1 MSRINFHRLLA
12 VAVIAFFSHGS
23 VFGQVTTP
31 DSPGVIPID
40 SGASSQQPPAV
51 GDAPAVTSFVVGG
64 VTIKENEMLG
74 ENEKNPTVPS
84 GMQAFTL
91 TFDKP
96 LHFTLDP
103 TEGIAIENL
112 ALVSFP
118 SGLVDV
124 TATNVTVSADSLTLS
139 GTANMPEGVTYQVFV
154 GDPGAVSAIFPFEM
168 ADVVEMGQGDDS
180 VQQYFLGTVALPD
193 AVVSGSGRLP
203 EGFLLMDGPDWAV
216 LFDAESGLDAD
227 VSTGSEDQDAEGD
240 DPGIVRVAAVAV
252 AESFPQQLFFD
263 FRHVPDGSYQ
273 LFLSQEGVDSEGNY
287 VELIATKELAVANN
301 TSVMVTLEQSDFVP
315 LPPDDE
321 EVALVTSF
329 VIGGVTLQENE
340 MLLESGKNPPVP
352 SGMQPFEIAFD
363 KPLMGDLDPAE
374 GIVFENM
381 ALISYPMGFMD
392 SLDTATNLAVSDDRM
407 KLSGTVN
414 LPQDAIYQ
422 VLIGSLADVY
432 PRQQYFFGTIELPD
446 ATVFGGGTL
455 PEDFAPLYI
464 YAVLFDASGTLDDE
478 EDLPIVRLASINIAE
493 SYPLQLFFRCRHVPD
508 GSYVMH
514 VRTEGV
520 DAEGNPVE
528 LMASKPVTVVNGGD
542 VNLSITFTSA
552 EEVAFSKVRVQ
563 RVDVANN
570 RFFIQVEGQ
579 EIGVD
584 VTDAALINTDLTDL
598 DAIAGLLDDPVAVNR
613 EDLVFE
619 LSDLMVNDTVSI
631 IGFPVSE
638 TEIQALMVIRHGMR
652 SDLDGDRDVDFNDFL
667 IFAAA
672 FGKSA
677 DDEGA
682 NPAADLDGDGVVGFS
697 DFLIF
702 VEDFGKPASG
712 KPAHQNR

>member
-1 MSRINFHRLLA
+1 
-12 VAVIAFFSHGS
+12 
-23 VFGQVTTP
+23 
-31 DSPGVIPID
+31 
-40 SGASSQQPPAV
+40 
-51 GDAPAVTSFVVGG
+51 
-64 VTIKENEMLG
+64 
-74 ENEKNPTVPS
+74 
-84 GMQAFTL
+84 
-91 TFDKP
+91 
-96 LHFTLDP
+96 
-103 TEGIAIENL
+103 
-112 ALVSFP
+112 
-118 SGLVDV
+118 
-124 TATNVTVSADSLTLS
+124 
-139 GTANMPEGVTYQVFV
+139 
-154 GDPGAVSAIFPFEM
+154 
-168 ADVVEMGQGDDS
+168 
-180 VQQYFLGTVALPD
+180 
-193 AVVSGSGRLP
+193 
-203 EGFLLMDGPDWAV
+203 
-216 LFDAESGLDAD
+216 
-227 VSTGSEDQDAEGD
+227 
-240 DPGIVRVAAVAV
+240 
-252 AESFPQQLFFD
+252 
-263 FRHVPDGSYQ
+263 
-273 LFLSQEGVDSEGNY
+273 
-287 VELIATKELAVANN
+287 
-301 TSVMVTLEQSDFVP
+301 MVTLEQSDFVP
-315 LPPDDE
+315 LPPDEE

-352 SGMQPFEIAFD
+352 SGMQAFEIAFD

-422 VLIGSLADVY
+422 VLIGSLADAY
-432 PRQQYFFGTIELPD
+432 PRQQYFLGTVELPD

-455 PEDFAPLYI
+455 PEDFAPQYI
-464 YAVLFDASGTLDDE
+464 YAVLFDASGAVMDDVT
-478 EDLPIVRLASINIAE
+478 DMPLSIVRLASINIAE

-542 VNLSITFTSA
+542 VNLSISFTSA

-613 EDLVFE
+613 EDLIFE

-638 TEIQALMVIRHGMR
+638 TEIQALMVIRHGLR

-672 FGKSA
+672 FGKSG
-677 DDEGA
+677 DEEGA

-712 KPAHQNR
+712 KPAQ

>member
-23 VFGQVTTP
+23 VLGHVTNPDGPQV
-31 DSPGVIPID
+31 VPID
-40 SGASSQQPPAV
+40 SGKSSQHSSGG
-51 GDAPAVTSFVVGG
+51 GDAPPSVTSFVVGG
-64 VTIKENEMLG
+64 VTLKENEMLG
-74 ENEKNPTVPS
+74 ENEKNAPVPS

-103 TEGIAIENL
+103 AEGIAIENM

-118 SGLVDV
+118 FGLVDV
-124 TATNVTVSADSLTLS
+124 TATNLTVSADSLTLS

-154 GDPGAVSAIFPFEM
+154 GSPSAVQTIFPFEL
-168 ADVVEMGQGDDS
+168 ADVVEMGQGDAS

-203 EGFLLMDGPDWAV
+203 EGFLLTDGPDWAV
-216 LFDAESGLDAD
+216 LFESEAD
-227 VSTGSEDQDAEGD
+227 VDAGTSEGAEDGDDGED

-263 FRHVPDGSYQ
+263 FQHVPDGSYQ
-273 LFLSQEGVDSEGNY
+273 LFLSQEGVDSAGNY
-287 VELIATKELAVANN
+287 VELIATKELAVVNN
-301 TSVMVTLEQSDFVP
+301 TSVQVTLEQSDFVS
-315 LPPDDE
+315 LPPEEE

-363 KPLMGDLDPAE
+363 KPLMGDLDPDE

-381 ALISYPMGFMD
+381 ALISYPLGFMD
-392 SLDTATNLAVSDDRM
+392 SLDTATNLTVSDDRM
-407 KLSGTVN
+407 KLMGTVN

-422 VLIGSLADVY
+422 VIIGSVADVF
-432 PRQQYFFGTIELPD
+432 PRQQYFFGTVELPD

-455 PEDFAPLYI
+455 PEDFSPQYT
-464 YAVLFDASGTLDDE
+464 YAVLFDASGAVADDE
-478 EDLPIVRLASINIAE
+478 DLSIVRLASINIAE

-514 VRTEGV
+514 VRIEGV

-528 LMASKPVTVVNGGD
+528 LMASNPVEVVNGGD
-542 VNLSITFTSA
+542 VNLPVVFTST

-570 RFFIQVEGQ
+570 LFFIQVEGQ
-579 EIGVD
+579 EISVD
-584 VTDAALINTDLTDL
+584 VTDAALINYDLTDL
-598 DAIAGLLDDPVAVNR
+598 DAIADLLDDPVAVNR
-613 EDLVFE
+613 EELVFE
-619 LSDLMVNDTVSI
+619 LSDLMVNDTVTI
-631 IGFPVSE
+631 IGFSVSE
-638 TEIQALMVIRHGMR
+638 TEIKALMVMRHGLR
-652 SDLDGDRDVDFNDFL
+652 SDLDGDRDVDFDDFL
-667 IFAAA
+667 IFVAA
-672 FGKSA
+672 FGKSG
-677 DDEGA
+677 DEVGA
-682 NPAADLDGDGVVGFS
+682 NPAADLDGDGMVGFS

-702 VEDFGKPASG
+702 VEDFGKSASG
-712 KPAHQNR
+712 

>member
-12 VAVIAFFSHGS
+12 VAVIAFVSHGS
-23 VFGQVTTP
+23 VLGHVTNPDGPQV
-31 DSPGVIPID
+31 VPID
-40 SGASSQQPPAV
+40 SGKSSQHSSGG
-51 GDAPAVTSFVVGG
+51 GDAPPSVTSFVVGG
-64 VTIKENEMLG
+64 VTLKENEMLG
-74 ENEKNPTVPS
+74 ENEKNAPVPS

-103 TEGIAIENL
+103 AEGIAIENM

-118 SGLVDV
+118 FGLVDV
-124 TATNVTVSADSLTLS
+124 TATNLTVSADSLTLS

-154 GDPGAVSAIFPFEM
+154 GSPSAVQTIFPFEL
-168 ADVVEMGQGDDS
+168 ADVVEMGQGDAS

-193 AVVSGSGRLP
+193 AIVSGSGRLP
-203 EGFLLMDGPDWAV
+203 EGFLLTDGPDWAV
-216 LFDAESGLDAD
+216 LFESEAD
-227 VSTGSEDQDAEGD
+227 VDAGTGEGAEDGDAGED

-263 FRHVPDGSYQ
+263 FQHVPDGSYQ
-273 LFLSQEGVDSEGNY
+273 LFLSQEGVDSAGNY
-287 VELIATKELAVANN
+287 VELIATKELAVVNN
-301 TSVMVTLEQSDFVP
+301 TSVQVTLEQSDFVP
-315 LPPDDE
+315 LPPEEE

-363 KPLMGDLDPAE
+363 KPLMGDLDPDE

-381 ALISYPMGFMD
+381 ALISYPLGFMD
-392 SLDTATNLAVSDDRM
+392 SLDTATNLTVSDDRM
-407 KLSGTVN
+407 KLMGTVN

-422 VLIGSLADVY
+422 VIIGSVADIF
-432 PRQQYFFGTIELPD
+432 PRQQYFFGTVELPD

-455 PEDFAPLYI
+455 PEDFSPQYT
-464 YAVLFDASGTLDDE
+464 YAVLFDASGAVADD

-514 VRTEGV
+514 VRIEGV

-528 LMASKPVTVVNGGD
+528 LMASKPVEVVNGGD
-542 VNLSITFTSA
+542 VNLPVVFTST

-570 RFFIQVEGQ
+570 LFFIQVEGQ
-579 EIGVD
+579 EISVD
-584 VTDAALINTDLTDL
+584 VTDAALINYDLTDL
-598 DAIAGLLDDPVAVNR
+598 DAIADLLDDPVAVNR

-631 IGFPVSE
+631 IGFSVSE
-638 TEIQALMVIRHGMR
+638 TEIKALMVMRHGLR
-652 SDLDGDRDVDFNDFL
+652 SD
-667 IFAAA
+667 
-672 FGKSA
+672 
-677 DDEGA
+677 
-682 NPAADLDGDGVVGFS
+682 
-697 DFLIF
+697 
-702 VEDFGKPASG
+702 SG
-712 KPAHQNR
+712 WRPRCRFR

>member
-23 VFGQVTTP
+23 VLGQVTNP
-31 DSPGVIPID
+31 DGPQVVPID
-40 SGASSQQPPAV
+40 IGKSSQHSSGG
-51 GDAPAVTSFVVGG
+51 GDAPPSVTSFVVGG
-64 VTIKENEMLG
+64 VTLKENEMLG
-74 ENEKNPTVPS
+74 ENEKNAPVPS

-103 TEGIAIENL
+103 AEGIAIENV

-118 SGLVDV
+118 FGLVDV
-124 TATNVTVSADSLTLS
+124 TATNLTVSADSLTLS

-154 GDPGAVSAIFPFEM
+154 GSPSAVQAIFPFEL
-168 ADVVEMGQGDDS
+168 ADVVEMGQGDGS
-180 VQQYFLGTVALPD
+180 AQQYFLGTVALPD
-193 AVVSGSGRLP
+193 AVVSGAGRLP
-203 EGFLLMDGPDWAV
+203 EGFLLTDGPDWAV
-216 LFDAESGLDAD
+216 LFESEAD
-227 VSTGSEDQDAEGD
+227 VDAGTGEGAEDGDDGED

-263 FRHVPDGSYQ
+263 FQHVPDGSYQ
-273 LFLSQEGVDSEGNY
+273 LFLSQEGVDSAGNY
-287 VELIATKELAVANN
+287 VELIVTKELAVVNN
-301 TSVMVTLEQSDFVP
+301 TSVQVTLAQSDFVP
-315 LPPDDE
+315 LPPEEE

-363 KPLMGDLDPAE
+363 KPLMGDLDPDE

-381 ALISYPMGFMD
+381 ALISYPLGFMD
-392 SLDTATNLAVSDDRM
+392 LLKTATNLTVSDDRM

-422 VLIGSLADVY
+422 VIIGSVADVF
-432 PRQQYFFGTIELPD
+432 PRQQYFFGTVELPD

-455 PEDFAPLYI
+455 PEDFSPQYT
-464 YAVLFDASGTLDDE
+464 YAVLFDASGAVADDE

-514 VRTEGV
+514 VGAEGV

-528 LMASKPVTVVNGGD
+528 LMASKPVEVVNGGD
-542 VNLSITFTSA
+542 VNLPVVFTST

-570 RFFIQVEGQ
+570 LFFIQVEGQ
-579 EIGVD
+579 EISVD
-584 VTDAALINTDLTDL
+584 VTDAALINYDLTDL

-631 IGFPVSE
+631 IGFSVSE
-638 TEIQALMVIRHGMR
+638 TEIKALMVMRHGLR
-652 SDLDGDRDVDFNDFL
+652 SDLDGDRDVDFDDFL
-667 IFAAA
+667 IFVAA
-672 FGKSA
+672 FGKSG
-677 DDEGA
+677 DEVGA
-682 NPAADLDGDGVVGFS
+682 NPAADLDGDGMVGFS

-702 VEDFGKPASG
+702 VEDFGKSASG
-712 KPAHQNR
+712 

>member
-23 VFGQVTTP
+23 VLGQVTNP
-31 DSPGVIPID
+31 DGPQVVPID
-40 SGASSQQPPAV
+40 SGKSSQHSSGG
-51 GDAPAVTSFVVGG
+51 GDAPPSVTSFVVGG
-64 VTIKENEMLG
+64 VTLKENEMLG
-74 ENEKNPTVPS
+74 ENEKNAPVPS

-103 TEGIAIENL
+103 AEGIAIENM

-118 SGLVDV
+118 FGLVESLA
-124 TATNVTVSADSLTLS
+124 TATNLTVSADSLTLS

-154 GDPGAVSAIFPFEM
+154 GSPSAVQAIFPFEL
-168 ADVVEMGQGDDS
+168 ADVVEMGQGDAS

-193 AVVSGSGRLP
+193 AIVSGSGRLP
-203 EGFLLMDGPDWAV
+203 EGFLLTDGPDWAV
-216 LFDAESGLDAD
+216 LFESEADAD
-227 VSTGSEDQDAEGD
+227 AGTGEGAEDGDDGED

-263 FRHVPDGSYQ
+263 FQHVPDGSYQ
-273 LFLSQEGVDSEGNY
+273 LFLSQEGVDSAGNY
-287 VELIATKELAVANN
+287 VELIATKELAVVNN
-301 TSVMVTLEQSDFVP
+301 TSVQVTLEQSDFVP
-315 LPPDDE
+315 LPPEEE

-363 KPLMGDLDPAE
+363 KPLMGDLDPDE

-381 ALISYPMGFMD
+381 ALISYPLG
-392 SLDTATNLAVSDDRM
+392 LDMATNLTVSDDRM
-407 KLSGTVN
+407 KLMGTVN

-422 VLIGSLADVY
+422 VIIGSVADVF
-432 PRQQYFFGTIELPD
+432 PRQQYFFGTVELPD

-455 PEDFAPLYI
+455 PEDFSPQYT
-464 YAVLFDASGTLDDE
+464 YAVLFDASGTVTDDE
-478 EDLPIVRLASINIAE
+478 YLPIVRLASINIAE

-514 VRTEGV
+514 VRIEGV

-528 LMASKPVTVVNGGD
+528 LMASKPVEVVNGGD
-542 VNLSITFTSA
+542 VNLPVVFTST

-570 RFFIQVEGQ
+570 LFFIQVEGQ
-579 EIGVD
+579 EISVD
-584 VTDAALINTDLTDL
+584 VTDAALINYDLTDL
-598 DAIAGLLDDPVAVNR
+598 DAIADLLDDPVAVNR

-631 IGFPVSE
+631 IGFSVSE
-638 TEIQALMVIRHGMR
+638 TEIKALMVMRHGLR
-652 SDLDGDRDVDFNDFL
+652 SDLDGDRDVDFDDFL
-667 IFAAA
+667 IFVAA
-672 FGKSA
+672 FGKSS
-677 DDEGA
+677 DEVGA
-682 NPAADLDGDGVVGFS
+682 NPAADLDGDGMVGFS

-702 VEDFGKPASG
+702 VEDFGKSASG
-712 KPAHQNR
+712 